1 MEEMVFAADPVRLIA
16 AAVVGIAI
24 LLILIIRFK
33 LHPIISMMLSAVI
46 IGVGAGMPLSMISET
61 VEKGVG
67 KTLQGI
73 ALLVGLGSMFGG
85 ILEASGGAQKIAE
98 TLIDKFGQ
106 KKAGWALGITGLVIG
121 TTVFFE
127 AGVVVLIPLVFSVV
141 RTTKKSTLY
150 YAIPLLAGLASGYA
164 FVPPSAGSVLTANA
178 LDVNLGMMIM
188 VGVPT
193 AIISMLIAGIIWG
206 SFIGNKIF
214 AALPEEGNETVHS
227 DKELPPFGLVLSVV
241 LIPLVLI
248 LLGTISKYVTIL
260 QPVADILGFVGKPF
274 FALTIATLAAMY
286 FLGIRRG
293 FTGAQI
299 KAIFDKSLKP
309 TGMILLVIASGG
321 VIRWMLQDS
330 GLGNIIGPILE
341 SSSMPLILVAFLIAL
356 LVRASVGS
364 SIVAMTMASGIMA
377 SMPAVM
383 ETSML
388 YRAAM
393 CCAICGGA
401 TALSHVNDAGFWL
414 VGTFLHI
421 DEKTTL
427 KSWTVM
433 ETLIGISALIV
444 SMIISIVA

>member
-1 MEEMVFAADPVRLIA
+1 MEEMAFAADPVRLIA
-16 AAVVGIAI
+16 AAVVGIAV

-206 SFIGNKIF
+206 GFIGNKIF
-214 AALPEEGNETVHS
+214 AALPEDGNENVHS
-227 DKELPPFGLVLSVV
+227 EKELPPFGLVLSVV

-260 QPVADILGFVGKPF
+260 QSVADILGFIGKPF

-341 SSSMPLILVAFLIAL
+341 SSSMPLMIIAFLIAL

>member
-16 AAVVGIAI
+16 AAVVGIAV

-33 LHPIISMMLSAVI
+33 LHPIISMMLSSVI

-206 SFIGNKIF
+206 GFIGNKIF
-214 AALPEEGNETVHS
+214 AALPEDGNENVHS
-227 DKELPPFGLVLSVV
+227 EKELPPFGLVLSVV

-248 LLGTISKYVTIL
+248 LLGIISKYVTIL
-260 QPVADILGFVGKPF
+260 QSVADILGFIGKPF

-341 SSSMPLILVAFLIAL
+341 SSSMPLILIAFLIAL